1 MTLSSAEAELGAL
14 VKAAAETIGI
24 LQMVE
29 GLGDVATA
37 EVFVDSS
44 AALSVAQR
52 KGTGKMRH
60 VRIGQ
65 LWIQEAAENEEL
77 AFRKVR
83 GEENPA
89 DLGTK
94 HLTRRKIDELIAKIY
109 LQEADGRADQSLN
122 I

>member
-1 MTLSSAEAELGAL
+1 
-14 VKAAAETIGI
+14 
-24 LQMVE
+24 
-29 GLGDVATA
+29 
-37 EVFVDSS
+37 
-44 AALSVAQR
+44 
-52 KGTGKMRH
+52 MRH

-77 AFRKVR
+77 TFRKVK

-94 HLTRRKIDELIAKIY
+94 HLTRKKIDELLSKIY
-109 LQEADGRADQSLN
+109 LQEAEGRADQSLT